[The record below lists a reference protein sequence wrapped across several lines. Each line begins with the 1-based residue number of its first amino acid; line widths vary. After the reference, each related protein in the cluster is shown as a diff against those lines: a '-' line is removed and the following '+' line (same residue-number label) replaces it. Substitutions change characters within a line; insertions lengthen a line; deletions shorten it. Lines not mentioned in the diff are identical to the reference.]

1 MTGKIIMAIA
11 SVSGAIAVALGAF
24 GAHKFKAFLT
34 ETNRIDVYE
43 TAVKY
48 HFIHTLLLLFTGYL
62 LTQEVTNSTLNY
74 SAICNIVGILI
85 FSGSLYILTLTNTPK
100 LGMITPIGG
109 LFLIVAW
116 VLLAVNFFK
125 G

>member
-11 SVSGAIAVALGAF
+11 SVSGAIAVSLGAF

-34 ETNRIDVYE
+34 ETNRLDVYE

-62 LTQEVTNSTLNY
+62 LSQEVTNNSLNY
-74 SAICNIVGILI
+74 SAICNIIGILI
-85 FSGSLYILTLTNTPK
+85 FSGSLYVLTLTDTPK

-109 LFLIVAW
+109 LFLIAAW
-116 VLLAVNFFK
+116 VLLAINFFK
-125 G
+125 A

>member
-11 SVSGAIAVALGAF
+11 SVSGAIAVSLGAF

-34 ETNRIDVYE
+34 ETNRLDVYE

-62 LTQEVTNSTLNY
+62 LSQEVTNNSLNY
-74 SAICNIVGILI
+74 SAICSIIGILI
-85 FSGSLYILTLTNTPK
+85 FSGSLYVLTLTDTPK

-109 LFLIVAW
+109 LFLIAAW
-116 VLLAVNFFK
+116 VLLAINFFK
-125 G
+125 S

>member
-1 MTGKIIMAIA
+1 MTGKTIMAIA

-24 GAHKFKAFLT
+24 GAHKFNAFLT
-34 ETNRIDVYE
+34 ETNRLNVYE

-62 LTQEVTNSTLNY
+62 ITQELNNSLLNY
-74 SAICNIVGILI
+74 SAICNLIGIIV
-85 FSGSLYILTLTNTPK
+85 FSGSLYILTLTDTPK

-109 LFLIVAW
+109 LFFIIAW